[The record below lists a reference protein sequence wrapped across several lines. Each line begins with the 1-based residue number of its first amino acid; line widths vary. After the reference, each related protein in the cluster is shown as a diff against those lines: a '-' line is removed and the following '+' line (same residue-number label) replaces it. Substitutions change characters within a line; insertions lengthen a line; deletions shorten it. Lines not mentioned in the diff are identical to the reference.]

1 VGVCDPGDGADG
13 DVVTVACQ
21 LGLLTDAIAW
31 EYRAAPA
38 DMTGGRPVLTP
49 LRDESREAM
58 RPWLPVLVGRALSFK
73 SCVA

>member
-1 VGVCDPGDGADG
+1 VGIWDAGGGASE

-21 LGLLTDAIAW
+21 LGLLTEDIAW

-58 RPWLPVLVGRALSFK
+58 RPWACRVLSFK
-73 SCVA
+73 SCA